1 MAYRYQ
7 HQFPS
12 YFDFFPMVSKSSLI
26 TNVFQEA
33 KVITQAPDP
42 MVYLASISA
51 ASIALQGLINVELP
65 IGKVCPVSLSTLIIA
80 ESGERKSSVE
90 NILTKGIKLFQKRA
104 LKSYKEELKRYKTKL
119 EIHEKKTAQ
128 IKKSVNLDDQVQCE
142 EMVDTLIEHEKFKP
156 TKPLLPALTFEDSTQ
171 EAMLSILSENIP
183 NAFLGSSEGGVL
195 LNSRIMSQTA
205 SLNSIWS
212 GDDITV
218 NRKVEESYTLE
229 GARLTINI
237 MTQWSALE
245 RFMKKTKDDI
255 RGNGFLSRFLVC
267 APFSNCGFRQSNG
280 LACSSDGLQAFNDR
294 LYELLS
300 ETAELD
306 DYTSKKV
313 VKFSDEA
320 KRIWLDVYNDI
331 EFKMGP
337 NGIYQDVKDHASKL
351 PENIARVAA
360 LIHYFDNSSE
370 EGISAATL
378 MESINLV
385 GYFSSQFMNVFC
397 APPKY
402 VTDAQNLMQWLSV
415 YANSG
420 IRYLKRNNIL
430 QFGPKGTRKKADLEA
445 ALEYL
450 KPNNDLTEMISRKTR
465 IIDLWPRQPYDE
477 AKLCQD
483 LTLDVVFS

>member
-1 MAYRYQ
+1 MNEQ
-7 HQFPS
+7 
-12 YFDFFPMVSKSSLI
+12 
-26 TNVFQEA
+26 
-33 KVITQAPDP
+33 
-42 MVYLASISA
+42 
-51 ASIALQGLINVELP
+51 
-65 IGKVCPVSLSTLIIA
+65 
-80 ESGERKSSVE
+80 
-90 NILTKGIKLFQKRA
+90 
-104 LKSYKEELKRYKTKL
+104 YKEIIDELLTHQENAPIKPRLPMQRY
-119 EIHEKKTAQ
+119 
-128 IKKSVNLDDQVQCE
+128 
-142 EMVDTLIEHEKFKP
+142 
-156 TKPLLPALTFEDSTQ
+156 EDSTP
-171 EAMLSILSENIP
+171 EALHSGLSENIP
-183 NAFLGSSEGGVL
+183 NAFLSSSEGGVL
-195 LNSRIMSQTA
+195 LHSRIMSHTPV
-205 SLNSIWS
+205 LNSFWS
-212 GDDITV
+212 GDSVTV
-218 NRKVEESYTLE
+218 NRKSEEPHTVEDP
-229 GARLTINI
+229 RLTVSI
-237 MTQWSALE
+237 MVQGSALE
-245 RFMKKTKDDI
+245 RFMRKTKDDV

-267 APFSNCGFRQSNG
+267 APFSNCGFRQANG
-280 LACSSDGLQAFNDR
+280 MDCSRDGLQAFNER
-294 LYELLS
+294 LHELLS
-300 ETAELD
+300 QAAELD
-306 DYTSKKV
+306 DYTCKKV
-313 VKFSDEA
+313 IKFSDEA

-360 LIHYFDNSSE
+360 LIHYFDSSSE

-465 IIDLWPRQPYDE
+465 IIDLWPRQPFDE

-483 LTLDVVFS
+483 LALDVVFS

>member
-1 MAYRYQ
+1 MTYRYQ

-12 YFDFFPMVSKSSLI
+12 YFDFFPMVSKSTLI
-26 TNVFQEA
+26 TNAFQEA
-33 KVITQAPDP
+33 KIITQAPDP

-51 ASIALQGLINVELP
+51 ASIALQGVINVELP
-65 IGKVCPVSLSTLIIA
+65 IGKVCPVSLSTLTIA

-90 NILTKGIKLFQKRA
+90 NLLTKGIKLFQKQA
-104 LKSYKEELKRYKTKL
+104 LKCYQEELKRYKAKL
-119 EIHEKKTAQ
+119 EIHNKKTVQ
-128 IKKSVNLDDQVQCE
+128 IKKSVDLNNQAQCE
-142 EMVDTLIEHEKFKP
+142 DMVDILLEHERYQPVKP
-156 TKPLLPALTFEDSTQ
+156 MLPMLTFEDSTQ
-171 EAMLSILSENIP
+171 EALLSSLSENIP

-195 LNSRIMSQTA
+195 LNSRLMSQTA

-229 GARLTINI
+229 GARLTVSI
-237 MTQWSALE
+237 MTQWGALE

-255 RGNGFLSRFLVC
+255 RGNGHLSRFLVC

-280 LACSSDGLQAFNDR
+280 MDSSRDGLQAFNDR

-306 DYTSKKV
+306 DYTLKRV
-313 VKFSDEA
+313 IKFSDEA

-331 EFKMGP
+331 ESKMGP

-370 EGISAATL
+370 EGISASTL
-378 MESINLV
+378 MEAINLV
-385 GYFSSQFMNVFC
+385 GYFSSQFMSVFS

-402 VTDAQNLMQWLSV
+402 VTDSQNLMQWLSV

-430 QFGPKGTRKKADLEA
+430 QFGPKGTRKKADLGA
-445 ALEYL
+445 ALDYIKL
-450 KPNNDLTEMISRKTR
+450 NNDLAEIIIRKTR
-465 IIDLWPRQPYDE
+465 VIDLWPQQPFDE

-483 LTLDVVFS
+483 LSLDVVF